1 MKFRKTR
8 FIIFG
13 ARSWDDYRPNYVV
26 LIFLPLKKFDSEHN
40 LYEASFFEEVGLRP
54 QSVRGFFL
62 RRSSTQTAR
71 CTRFLSSKKFDSDH
85 NLYEVSFFEEVQL
98 RPQDSENRGRLHIK
112 TVCCYF

>member
-40 LYEASFFEEVGLRP
+40 LYEASFFEEV
-54 QSVRGFFL
+54 
-62 RRSSTQTAR
+62 
-71 CTRFLSSKKFDSDH
+71 
-85 NLYEVSFFEEVQL
+85 QL

>member
-13 ARSWDDYRPNYVV
+13 ARYWDDYRPNYVV

-54 QSVRGFFL
+54 QAVRGFFL
-62 RRSSTQTAR
+62 RRSSTQTTI
-71 CTRFLSSKKFDSDH
+71 CTRLLSSKKFNSDH
-85 NLYEVSFFEEVQL
+85 KTQKTEHVCISKPHVAIFETIMLNKV
-98 RPQDSENRGRLHIK
+98 K
-112 TVCCYF
+112 